1 MNLED
6 VHRGIRKNKKRKRV
20 GRGPGSGHGKTA
32 GRGHKGQKSRS
43 GWSASPIFQGGA
55 MPLVRRVPKR
65 GFNNKFALSVVA
77 VNVGDLERVFEA
89 GEDVNPETLKQRSL
103 AKKRY
108 DVLKILGNGELSK
121 KLNVSAHRF
130 SQSAQ
135 EKIEQAGGTVTVLA
149 GKKPVVKNKQAS
161 AKSAGAESAPATE
174 EAPASDVVEEVE
186 ETVETDETPAAEASS
201 ESADST
207 DASEAEEASDDES
220 SDD

>member
-1 MNLED
+1 MNIDD
-6 VHRGIRKNKKRKRV
+6 VHRGIQKKKKRRRI

-32 GRGHKGQKSRS
+32 GRGHKGQRSRS
-43 GWSASPIFQGGA
+43 GWSAHPVFQGGA

-77 VNVGDLERVFEA
+77 VNVGDLERVFAA
-89 GEDVNPETLKQRSL
+89 GEEVNPETLRQRSL

-121 KLNVSAHRF
+121 KLNVTAHRF

-135 EKIEQAGGTVTVLA
+135 EKIEQAGGTITILS

-161 AKSAGAESAPATE
+161 AKPAEAASPPPAAEPAVSEVVDE
-174 EAPASDVVEEVE
+174 EVVDEEVE
-186 ETVETDETPAAEASS
+186 TPAETDDTQEEVETTETQETEEDP
-201 ESADST
+201 
-207 DASEAEEASDDES
+207 DA
-220 SDD
+220 